1 MSTGMNTG
9 DNAEE
14 LRASGSAFGKLI
26 RGEYFGL
33 AQTYWA
39 FYLIVAVLFLVFGSL
54 FVADRNW
61 APYVGMIIG
70 LVAWSFLL
78 LTGVQRGYK
87 GADPGKALGRI
98 GILFLLLNLT
108 NILAT
113 LSFI

>member
-1 MSTGMNTG
+1 MTTGNNSG
-9 DNAEE
+9 DLYARET
-14 LRASGSAFGKLI
+14 AFTKLI
-26 RGEYFGL
+26 RGGYFGL

-39 FYLIVAVLFLVFGSL
+39 FYLIVAALFFVVGSVL
-54 FVADRNW
+54 VADRNW
-61 APYVGMIIG
+61 PPYVGMILA

-98 GILFLLLNLT
+98 GMLFLLLNLT